1 MPLTFNPSAMNM
13 DGNLQLM
20 GNWGTRNYLE
30 AASADFQAGECVIL
44 SGDDVTQSDT
54 APSANAFSSALADNV
69 RILGIATKNASGT
82 TGGVVPIAIPLD
94 SSAEFLIRIGSTT
107 TGSNQEVQDVAVGDL
122 APCHRYK
129 SSDATGNKLRTTAG
143 PAPGGSGTD
152 KFVIREKYSY
162 KYQGG
167 NASEQVAG
175 DDFGLVWVGFIS
187 DDTVTNRSVVP

>member
-1 MPLTFNPSAMNM
+1 MPLAISPSAMDM
-13 DGNLQLM
+13 GGTLQFR
-20 GNWGTRNYLE
+20 GNWAVRNMLE
-30 AASADFQAGECVIL
+30 AASADFDAGEVVIL

-54 APSANAFSSALADNV
+54 APSADAFSSALADNV
-69 RILGIATKNASGT
+69 RIFGVALKDASGT
-82 TGGVVPIAIPLD
+82 TGAVVPIAIPLD
-94 SSAEFLIRIGSTT
+94 ASAELLLRVGSTT
-107 TGSNQEVQDVAVGDL
+107 TGSDQEVQDVAIGDL

-129 SSDATGNKLRTTAG
+129 SSNATGNKLRTTVG

-175 DDFGLVWVGFIS
+175 DDFALVWVGFIS
-187 DDTVTNRSVVP
+187 DDTVLNRAVVP